1 MDNEEF
7 FKQYFIIRD
16 ELDHHCAELYKLH
29 GPHLNCKAG
38 CDSCCMDFSILPVEF
53 YAIKNQAGDNLK
65 DGKRPGVDSECAFL
79 VNHRCVIYDA
89 RPIICRTQG
98 LPMLYMGEEEW
109 ELSAC
114 ELNFT
119 HFDEFTEENT
129 FPQDKYNSRLFL
141 LNQKFIENIPDKP
154 FRKNDLIPLKK
165 LFTDK
170 ENEVE

>member
-1 MDNEEF
+1 
-7 FKQYFIIRD
+7 
-16 ELDHHCAELYKLH
+16 
-29 GPHLNCKAG
+29 
-38 CDSCCMDFSILPVEF
+38 MDFSIFPVEF
-53 YAIKNQAGDNLK
+53 YVIKKQAGDNLK
-65 DGKRPGVDSECAFL
+65 NAKKPGADGDCPFL

-98 LPMLYMGEEEW
+98 LPLLYMGEEEW

-119 HFDEFTEENT
+119 DFDFDEFIKENT
-129 FPQDKYNSRLFL
+129 LPQDKYNSRLFL

-154 FRKNDLIPLKK
+154 FRNNDLIPLKK

-170 ENEVE
+170 ENDVE